1 MKFAMRWLVAGALVG
16 VCVLAWGS
24 NVGRDVVGAQGS
36 SKPAVMKRIYTGTDG
51 LSHVEDIVLDAKSVM
66 EKVTSVEVRVGPPGR
81 FGDWHVG
88 PQRQYI
94 INLAGSGQ
102 LEVAEG
108 KVDLPP
114 GSMEYIDDLT
124 GKGHTTRTT
133 SKEERVSIWLKFE
146 DQKQRIGPLNS
157 NTELRFGLPDSG
169 IPYSIVKMVLFRRRT
184 DLLENC
190 HFRTHKGDLVAHPGL
205 RVRLRISEGHDQ
217 LQGVSIHASVALL
230 EVHLV
235 TVRVT
240 EMIEPG
246 SVVITIGLNNEYVSL
261 PPANRV
267 SVPGRIRILRKCSPI
282 RPDGAPQV
290 MKLHVLQHPVRSL
303 DELKWSQIRRP

>member
-1 MKFAMRWLVAGALVG
+1 MKFAMRWLVAGALVS

-24 NVGRDVVGAQGS
+24 NVGRDVVGAQGRS
-36 SKPAVMKRIYTGTDG
+36 TPAVMKRIYTGTDG

-66 EKVTSVEVRVGPPGR
+66 EKVTGVEVRVGPPGR
-81 FGDWHVG
+81 FSDWHVG

-124 GKGHTTRTT
+124 GKGHTTRIT

-157 NTELRFGLPDSG
+157 KTTTSAKP
-169 IPYSIVKMVLFRRRT
+169 
-184 DLLENC
+184 
-190 HFRTHKGDLVAHPGL
+190 
-205 RVRLRISEGHDQ
+205 
-217 LQGVSIHASVALL
+217 
-230 EVHLV
+230 
-235 TVRVT
+235 
-240 EMIEPG
+240 
-246 SVVITIGLNNEYVSL
+246 
-261 PPANRV
+261 
-267 SVPGRIRILRKCSPI
+267 
-282 RPDGAPQV
+282 
-290 MKLHVLQHPVRSL
+290 
-303 DELKWSQIRRP
+303 